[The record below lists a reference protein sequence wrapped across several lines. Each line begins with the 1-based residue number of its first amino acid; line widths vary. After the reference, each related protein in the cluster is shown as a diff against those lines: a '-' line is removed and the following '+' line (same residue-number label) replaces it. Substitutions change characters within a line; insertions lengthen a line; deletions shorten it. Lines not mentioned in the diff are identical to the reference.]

1 MNKTAQ
7 LGSFFVVGIIVLL
20 ILFEVV
26 SGVSF
31 YKKEKTYISFFPT
44 VGELRVGSEVKLS
57 GVEVGRVK
65 NISLSGQN
73 VQVVIAVNK
82 DVIIKEDSEAS
93 INMTSLLG
101 TTYVG
106 LSFGTANSQIL
117 GEGGVIPSL
126 TPVDFNSLVSKID
139 VTVDMVNKQLF
150 EYHDNFKSILGN
162 LSEITASI
170 ASSQGTIGKLVND
183 PKVYEE
189 LNKTLEFFARISEK
203 IDKGEGTIGLLVN
216 DDTVYLEAKKAL
228 VKLNYLTDKVATGEG
243 SLGKLVNDDKLY
255 NAVNELSTNLN
266 ALIVKINSG
275 QGTLGKLI
283 NDDRLYY
290 DALNSVRKLKNA
302 TETPEDLAPLNT
314 ITAAFGVM
322 TLF

>member
-126 TPVDFNSLVSKID
+126 TPVDFNSLVS
-139 VTVDMVNKQLF
+139 NC
-150 EYHDNFKSILGN
+150 
-162 LSEITASI
+162 
-170 ASSQGTIGKLVND
+170 
-183 PKVYEE
+183 
-189 LNKTLEFFARISEK
+189 
-203 IDKGEGTIGLLVN
+203 LLYTSPSPR
-216 DDTVYLEAKKAL
+216 D
-228 VKLNYLTDKVATGEG
+228 
-243 SLGKLVNDDKLY
+243 
-255 NAVNELSTNLN
+255 
-266 ALIVKINSG
+266 
-275 QGTLGKLI
+275 
-283 NDDRLYY
+283 
-290 DALNSVRKLKNA
+290 
-302 TETPEDLAPLNT
+302 
-314 ITAAFGVM
+314 
-322 TLF
+322 

>member
-93 INMTSLLG
+93 INMTSSVSY
-101 TTYVG
+101 TH
-106 LSFGTANSQIL
+106 
-117 GEGGVIPSL
+117 L
-126 TPVDFNSLVSKID
+126 TLPTSDLV
-139 VTVDMVNKQLF
+139 
-150 EYHDNFKSILGN
+150 
-162 LSEITASI
+162 
-170 ASSQGTIGKLVND
+170 
-183 PKVYEE
+183 
-189 LNKTLEFFARISEK
+189 
-203 IDKGEGTIGLLVN
+203 
-216 DDTVYLEAKKAL
+216 
-228 VKLNYLTDKVATGEG
+228 
-243 SLGKLVNDDKLY
+243 
-255 NAVNELSTNLN
+255 
-266 ALIVKINSG
+266 
-275 QGTLGKLI
+275 
-283 NDDRLYY
+283 
-290 DALNSVRKLKNA
+290 
-302 TETPEDLAPLNT
+302 
-314 ITAAFGVM
+314 
-322 TLF
+322 